1 MRNKWKNHILVYNSD
16 AGQEGKIACSPLP
29 YQATFRFR
37 HNKHQKKKKIR
48 RFTAI
53 D

>member
-1 MRNKWKNHILVYNSD
+1 MRNEWKNYTVVYNND

-37 HNKHQKKKKIR
+37 HKKKKKNIR